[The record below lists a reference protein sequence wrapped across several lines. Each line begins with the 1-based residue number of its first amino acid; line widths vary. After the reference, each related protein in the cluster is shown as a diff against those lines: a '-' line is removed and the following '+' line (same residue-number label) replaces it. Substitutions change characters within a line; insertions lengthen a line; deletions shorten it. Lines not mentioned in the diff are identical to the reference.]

1 MTRSL
6 RRVVSAFAVVLMGG
20 AALESEA
27 QPSAGADGCMNG
39 GKGSDQ
45 CGFAFQP
52 GLGYGCSVSCLVGY
66 YACCKLQGCNC
77 VRDSKAKR

>member
-1 MTRSL
+1 MTKSL

-27 QPSAGADGCMNG
+27 QPWAGADGCMHG
-39 GKGSDQ
+39 GKGSDE
-45 CGFAFQP
+45 CAFSFNA

-66 YACCKLQGCNC
+66 YACCKGTGCNC
-77 VRDSKAKR
+77 VRESKAKR